1 MSDPWIEL
9 GSRARADCATLAH
22 TFVYVI
28 SQVVL
33 SSPFTSPKASG
44 PIDSQVLKNALAR
57 LNQLDALDR
66 SFSSPSPDL
75 YSPENR
81 SPERTFSASLN
92 GAYRPGVMNSSAH

>member
-1 MSDPWIEL
+1 MPL
-9 GSRARADCATLAH
+9 LLTRFCML
-22 TFVYVI
+22 

-33 SSPFTSPKASG
+33 SSSFTSPKASG

-57 LNQLDALDR
+57 LNQLDTLDR

-92 GAYRPGVMNSSAH
+92 GSYHPGVMNSSAH